1 MKSIIISGICGKMG
15 EMVYQSAKEYGI
27 KTVCGV
33 DKLSDDNFDCPV
45 YNRFETVGER
55 ADVVIDFSSPD
66 IQKELLD

>member
-33 DKLSDDNFDCPV
+33 DKLSYDNFDCLFTIVLNPSV
-45 YNRFETVGER
+45 NVRT
-55 ADVVIDFSSPD
+55 S
-66 IQKELLD
+66 L